1 MPDISGYNVA
11 RRMMPKLAQVALFSI
26 GLALVSVMY
35 GDQLLSRAGWG
46 CLIVATVWIL
56 GKSSI
61 KTGNKM
67 IAYPLIALAILSG
80 LQGVDIISRVM
91 PAILIGVYLVS
102 TRIGKAAFVPAGMVA
117 TLGGI
122 VLIAQNLIVGAK
134 GGAFFTATIPGAH
147 PNYNVAIGAILLGA
161 ILWQSKWQWLVVT
174 LAAVA
179 VIVSGADE
187 GLIALVLL
195 IIAMIIRK
203 DWSSKR
209 TAITVMTMGA
219 AALVVVLFYPQLWQ
233 SLLDKFSAASNS
245 NYDEALN
252 GRLEAYKFAVQ
263 DISWLGHGYNPF
275 RANYDS
281 IHSVPLIALQQ
292 TGIVGLG
299 LWLWVIGYG
308 IFKTRMKYAFTI
320 VLGLS
325 LFDNYLWTY
334 IAAYTW
340 AIAGAASTA
349 KDSDLIFRKEHIYA
363 SSKLQSRAY
372 ALPAREAGIQDS
384 YSGL

>member
-1 MPDISGYNVA
+1 MPGISGYNVV
-11 RRMMPKLAQVALFSI
+11 RRMMPKLAQIVLFSI

-56 GKSSI
+56 GKSPI
-61 KTGNKM
+61 KSVNKM

-80 LQGVDIISRVM
+80 LQGIDIISRAM
-91 PAILIGVYLVS
+91 PAILVGVYLVS

-134 GGAFFTATIPGAH
+134 GGAFFTATIPNTG
-147 PNYNVAIGAILLGA
+147 PNYNIAIGAILLGA
-161 ILWQSKWQWLVVT
+161 ILWQSKWQWLAAT
-174 LAAVA
+174 LAAMA
-179 VIVSGADE
+179 VIVSGTEE
-187 GLIALVLL
+187 GLIALGLL
-195 IIAMIIRK
+195 IIVMIIRQ
-203 DWSSKR
+203 DWSSK
-209 TAITVMTMGA
+209 TIITIMAMGTTT
-219 AALVVVLFYPQLWQ
+219 LIVILLYPQLWQ
-233 SLLDKFSAASNS
+233 ELLDKFSAASNS
-245 NYDEALN
+245 NYGDALH
-252 GRLEAYKFAVQ
+252 GRLEAYKFAIR
-263 DISWLGHGYNPF
+263 DISLLGHGYNPF

-281 IHSVPLIALQQ
+281 IHSMPLIALQQ
-292 TGIVGLG
+292 TGIIGLG

-349 KDSDLIFRKEHIYA
+349 KNSDLIFRKEHIYA
-363 SSKLQSRAY
+363 SSKLQPRTY

-384 YSGL
+384 HSGL